1 MKEHPSEES
10 LETNPPPSKA
20 AIDRRARKQ
29 ALWFV
34 GIAAAA
40 WFLPGMIGLVTGVEG
55 PALILLFGAIQF
67 AVAKPEEAPSS
78 PTRWSLTAG
87 MLALA
92 ALVFWDPRPRAETEW
107 RPYSEAAVQEAVDSG
122 RPVAI
127 DFYAAWCGP
136 CRQMDRYTFS
146 QPKVARELERFA
158 LFRVDATNS
167 DDAPSQVAMNRY
179 RAQGFPTVVFL
190 GSDGSEAPGTRVVGV
205 EAPDRFLKRL
215 RALR

>member
-1 MKEHPSEES
+1 MKEPPSDDN
-10 LETNPPPSKA
+10 LEFNPQPSKA
-20 AIDRRARKQ
+20 KIDQRARKQ

-34 GIAAAA
+34 GIAAGA
-40 WFLPGMIGLVTGVEG
+40 WFLPGMIGLVIGVEG

-67 AVAKPEEAPSS
+67 AVAKPDEAASGA
-78 PTRWSLTAG
+78 TRWSLTAG

-92 ALVFWDPRPRAETEW
+92 ALIFWDPRPRAETEW

-167 DDAPSQVAMNRY
+167 NDGPAQVAMNRY
-179 RAQGFPTVVFL
+179 HAQGFPTVVFL
-190 GSDGSEAPGTRVVGV
+190 GSDGSEAPGTRMVGV

-215 RALR
+215 RELR